1 MSLEKQEYLIMQN
14 KKVVAKATAF
24 FSDLLYIQ
32 RSFFNV
38 LMVNKTYPE
47 HSLFLRLFAY
57 NSGRAVVFLLKF
69 ASSSFEIRDE
79 IFMHSFSKE

>member
-1 MSLEKQEYLIMQN
+1 MLYALIGHVKTTRFTGGYYLP
-14 KKVVAKATAF
+14 
-24 FSDLLYIQ
+24 YIQ

-57 NSGRAVVFLLKF
+57 NSGRAVVFLLNF